1 MSRINMPKRRNSA
14 EDEGTQP
21 TRKRRSERKNL
32 DPQKLD
38 DGMIDCLFL
47 HSIPYLQGE
56 KLRTLAAVNKKF
68 AMKMKEA
75 LVTTRTKHGKN
86 ETVVR
91 CVYEVQYAPAV
102 LYVDGIASYMG

>member
-1 MSRINMPKRRNSA
+1 MPKRRNSPRGRGNTA
-14 EDEGTQP
+14 DPETKSGRE
-21 TRKRRSERKNL
+21 NL

-47 HSIPYLQGE
+47 HSIPHLQGE

-68 AMKMKEA
+68 AMKMEEA

-91 CVYEVQYAPAV
+91 CVYGVQYAPAV